1 MHKYLMIDIK
11 YIWNIK
17 KNKLK
22 LENLIKLSISIKYI
36 KKAARNLKIG
46 ISGFKIK
53 AKEEYF
59 ITVNAKNN
67 IPIPQAFYL
76 YI

>member
-1 MHKYLMIDIK
+1 MIDIK

-17 KNKLK
+17 KNKFK
-22 LENLIKLSISIKYI
+22 LENFIKLNISIKYI
-36 KKAARNLKIG
+36 KKAARNLKID
-46 ISGFKIK
+46 INGFKIK

-59 ITVNAKNN
+59 ITVNAKKN
-67 IPIPQAFYL
+67 ISLSQAFYL